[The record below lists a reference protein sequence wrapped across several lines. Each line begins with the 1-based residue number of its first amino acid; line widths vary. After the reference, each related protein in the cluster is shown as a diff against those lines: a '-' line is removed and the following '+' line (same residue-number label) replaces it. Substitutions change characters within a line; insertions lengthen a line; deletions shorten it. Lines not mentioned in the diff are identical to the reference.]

1 VWLSNESFGLIIKVG
16 VAMVELLLWTV
27 FWGLGQNAFLEYKG
41 TEIFRGKQLLLIKVW
56 LANPLFISN
65 IMTRH

>member
-1 VWLSNESFGLIIKVG
+1 VWLSNESFGLIIEVG
-16 VAMVELLLWTV
+16 EAMVELLLWTV
-27 FWGLGQNAFLEYKG
+27 FWWLRQNAFLEYKG
-41 TEIFRGKQLLLIKVW
+41 TEIFRSKQLLLIEVW